1 MKKKTEAEFAYKFG
15 RMIKGQSS
23 LMLSDDQLSD
33 TLNLTPGYGWKQR
46 KGMTALTASA
56 VATGLRFKSAIQF
69 RTLDGST
76 DCLLAH
82 TYDSTNGERIMKG
95 SALPPNSITWSEM
108 YDLTAGCEIA
118 QWANVAN
125 AIVVATGEDFIIWL
139 GEEHKPTGIFYFDE
153 TVGNYINYYDEVT
166 DGDTATS
173 MPLNSFDA
181 GNDFWYA
188 ISEMPVTDV
197 MATVGN
203 TNSNNAV
210 LVGYFW
216 NGSGWSQIMA
226 ANGCGAMTDG
236 TEDSQLREEFE
247 GTVIDTSKWTESDA
261 SGKLSQ
267 DNDLVFVP
275 DTDSTSAQIYSQGK
289 VDLVGDFD
297 IVCHVTVGTDTPNTP
312 SGYNDFRFYVKG
324 MVVSNND
331 GYVGRQWTTSTRRHY
346 SDIRIGGVRQ
356 DEGWTEIAQSNGE
369 LTWYYRFTRI
379 SNSLVAYEGEPG
391 DWTEIARDDT
401 WTTENVQVV
410 CYFNCQKEASWDGNA
425 HVHWIREGTSLNT
438 AGKNTI
444 SWETA
449 PSTELPTSLEG
460 IPGYVYKFGYTNDL
474 DASVDIQE
482 VGLYSPWNP
491 VGNLWDGSKTFV
503 TGCYVYDGTKYKD
516 YTAYVNNDVEAQ
528 GAVLNG
534 ATTSYRLFV
543 GSPYRLSGI
552 EFYPASDEQN
562 TQNAQVDAVYYH
574 NAGAAETAV
583 SSFEDGTLAGTA
595 GFGQKG
601 TITWLDPGK
610 ENEKPVTVGGD
621 TSPMYWYIFEWDAT
635 LSDPTTLYRIRG
647 IPIGEAILPSKGV
660 LAFKRRVWQIA
671 PSGEENAVRFSAA
684 NLPTVWNGLDSGYI
698 YFGERPLVAA
708 VSLYNEA
715 MVFADTEIWMIKG
728 STRSHFERL
737 RLSGTIGCSAVNSI
751 VTVESGI
758 LVDEK
763 IKNVVTWFFADGIWV
778 FDNSRIWK
786 ISAPDID
793 SFFDP
798 LHEDYIN
805 PAYLDQTYGT
815 YDHESQTA
823 QWIVYSGAS
832 ATTPTK
838 VIVMH
843 FPSMWYGIYEYGTE
857 ISCILP
863 VINDRYYTVG
873 GAFDTGKFFRLY
885 DGITDLDDSGNTV
898 AVDAYAV
905 TRDMFISV
913 SDGMRQRLL
922 SVWAESAAAGGMIEL
937 DEYPDGSVTPQNIGK
952 RSMTWLGKLFGVFQR
967 NLKVFSGQ
975 KTTKFRVRNRSKNA
989 RMVLIG
995 HSTTADRGRAEE

>member
-1 MKKKTEAEFAYKFG
+1 MKKNTEAEFAYKFG

-82 TYDSTNGERIMKG
+82 TYDSTNGERIMRG
-95 SALPPNSITWSEM
+95 SALPPSSITWSEM

-125 AIVVATGEDFIIWL
+125 AIVVATGEDFIIWF
-139 GEEHKPTGIFYFDE
+139 GDGAKPTGVFFYDD
-153 TVGNYINYYDEVT
+153 TTGKYTNYYDEVT
-166 DGDTATS
+166 DGDAATA
-173 MPLNSFDA
+173 MPLNSMQSADA
-181 GNDFWYA
+181 IYVIGPAPLSEVDVDVGEVNTTDSDSRWY
-188 ISEMPVTDV
+188 
-197 MATVGN
+197 
-203 TNSNNAV
+203 
-210 LVGYFW
+210 YW
-216 NGSGWSQIMA
+216 NGAW
-226 ANGCGAMTDG
+226 
-236 TEDSQLREEFE
+236 
-247 GTVIDTSKWTESDA
+247 
-261 SGKLSQ
+261 
-267 DNDLVFVP
+267 
-275 DTDSTSAQIYSQGK
+275 
-289 VDLVGDFD
+289 
-297 IVCHVTVGTDTPNTP
+297 
-312 SGYNDFRFYVKG
+312 
-324 MVVSNND
+324 
-331 GYVGRQWTTSTRRHY
+331 
-346 SDIRIGGVRQ
+346 
-356 DEGWTEIAQSNGE
+356 
-369 LTWYYRFTRI
+369 TRI
-379 SNSLVAYEGEPG
+379 SRGQVANGDIYEADMSSLTGWTNVDSGTGASTQVTFRGEDAYKLTNGATSG
-391 DWTEIARDDT
+391 STDFARIYRDVGTFGTGTIYVTFDFMQEHPNGNEQGIYRLDNG
-401 WTTENVQVV
+401 TTEFLLYLYATNVVIYNSTGSTSISSLWNDLEQVRLTL
-410 CYFNCQKEASWDGNA
+410 K
-425 HVHWIREGTSLNT
+425 LN
-438 AGKNTI
+438 
-444 SWETA
+444 W
-449 PSTELPTSLEG
+449 STELCDVWVNGVLKETDVSFDRTSINPDGYLMLDQHGNTHADNVVWFTKVSVGSALTGSATGNFNDETAVTGVTLAQDGSLTWDTPTDEIPTTIQG
-460 IPGYVYKFGYTNDL
+460 IPGYAYKWVVGGGCDSAT
-474 DASVDIQE
+474 DIE
-482 VGLYSPWNP
+482 EITVKAPMVSMP
-491 VGNLWDGSKTFV
+491 NLWDGGKTFV

-528 GAVLNG
+528 GADLSG

-552 EFYPASDEQN
+552 EFNPSSTEPN
-562 TQNAQVDAVYYH
+562 TANAQIDKVYYF
-574 NAGAAETAV
+574 NDTGAETEPG
-583 SSFEDGTLAGTA
+583 SFTDNTLANTA
-595 GFGQKG
+595 SFNQKG
-601 TITWLDPGK
+601 TVTWETPAYGD
-610 ENEKPVTVGGD
+610 EKPTTVAGD

-635 LSDPTTLYRIRG
+635 LSDPTSIYRIEG
-647 IPIGEAILPSKGV
+647 IPVPDDVKPSLGTFG
-660 LAFKRRVWQIA
+660 FKRRVWQIA
-671 PSGEENAVRFSAA
+671 PKGEENAVRFSAA

-728 STRSHFERL
+728 STPSNFGRL
-737 RLSGTIGCSAVNSI
+737 RLSGTIGCSAVDSI

-758 LVDEK
+758 LVDER
-763 IKNVVTWFFADGIWV
+763 IKNVVAWFFADGIWV